1 MTTPKGAA
9 DKDADSKLRRWA
21 GRSLH
26 EFFESLSLTSQ
37 FRVTAIAAVTVTL
50 LLVQLLTALW
60 DARSAQHDVLHLA
73 QRTTDSMARRL
84 EATHGG
90 ALDDL
95 DAHPEFIAATLRLSD
110 GDVLQRYVRDDVQ
123 SAVRPPA
130 ALDWAGPPQGFGHR
144 ILAFLALEPLYV
156 ETPVE
161 LSPGLEGAVS
171 ILVDNDW
178 IWHHAGRRLEQIP
191 IALLLGCL
199 IALLAANSLRRQVVE
214 PLAELANTTRINT
227 WAESDKPARG
237 ERRKNELTVLATNF
251 DTLADKLAEY
261 ERDLRALRHSSAQ
274 QILERT
280 RELELRLR
288 KAESLTRSKDEF
300 LANMSHEIRTPMNG
314 VLGMAELLA
323 ATDLDRRQR
332 RFVDS
337 MRSAAE
343 TMMQIINDILDDSK
357 IEAGKMDLV
366 REPFDVRELAESAG
380 QLYAGRAETK
390 KLEIICRVEPTVP
403 GVVVGDALR
412 LRQVLGNLL
421 SNAVKYTDKGEI
433 EIRIGLDN
441 LRDGQCRLL
450 FSVSDTGPGIQD
462 TDQSGV
468 FEAFTQ
474 LGNAT
479 RIGGTGLGLSIA
491 TRLVRLMGGDKID
504 LKSQVGKGSTFSF
517 SLPFEVKEGSSTAR
531 ETNEFCDLRVLVVED
546 NEKTYLLLEETLANW
561 GVSVTMLSQTRLLG
575 DKMHDA
581 AKRGRPYHMVL
592 LDHSLPDATP
602 EQLLRVI
609 RLDPVI
615 ANTHVVLMSALD
627 FNPSYEGTTAIAPDL
642 CIAKPVRQQLLR
654 GALQSAREPRAA
666 DIPLPAAAAAEP
678 SERKGTG
685 EIANGLSL
693 GLHVLV
699 VDDNEINREV
709 AVAMLEELRCRVD
722 TAEDGRAAVHQAA
735 KHRYD
740 AILMDCQMPGMDGYA
755 ATEEIRKEEARRA
768 LAPSKI
774 IALSANV
781 LARDRDRCL
790 AVGMNSFLAKPFKA
804 AQLIEALE
812 PVAKARGTLRTIAP
826 TAPVVAPA
834 PTPAAAPAPVVTP
847 APVATPSLADLL
859 DAPRVPPVRTAP
871 PFVPKYVRSPSELR
885 SEPTAPAAVV
895 PPAGAAT
902 SATPTPP
909 TPPVLAPEP
918 EPEPEPLLSDTAI
931 QRVLDVPSMDT
942 STSSSRLPILDPDQ
956 VAAIRGL
963 GKPMVF
969 ERLCELLTNSSKDL
983 FARLDAALAAGDLT
997 EIAVAAHAIKSPVN
1011 NLGGRRLADL
1021 LERCEIAAL
1030 ESGDLAAVRR
1040 IAAGFKAHYAALVAA
1055 LEAETRRGTGTR

>member
-9 DKDADSKLRRWA
+9 DKDGDSKLRPRA
-21 GRSLH
+21 ARSLH

-37 FRVTAIAAVTVTL
+37 FRVTTIAAVTVTL

-60 DARSAQHDVLHLA
+60 DARAARTDVLALA

-95 DAHPEFIAATLRLSD
+95 DAQPQFMAATLRLAD
-110 GDVLQRYVRDDVQ
+110 GDVLQSYVRDDVRR
-123 SAVRPPA
+123 ALRPPA
-130 ALDWAGPPQGFGHR
+130 ALEWNGPPQGLGHR
-144 ILAFLALEPLYV
+144 LLGFLALEPLYV
-156 ETPVE
+156 ETPLE
-161 LSPGLEGAVS
+161 LSPGLSGAVS
-171 ILVDNDW
+171 VLVDNDW
-178 IWHHAGRRLEQIP
+178 IWHHAGRRMEQVP

-214 PLAELANTTRINT
+214 PLAELANTTRMKAWT
-227 WAESDKPARG
+227 EPERPARG
-237 ERRKNELTVLATNF
+237 ERRTNELTVLATNF
-251 DTLADKLAEY
+251 DALADKLAEY
-261 ERDLRALRHSSAQ
+261 ESDLRALRHSSAQ

-380 QLYAGRAETK
+380 QLYAGRAESK

-403 GVVVGDALR
+403 GVVIGDALR

-450 FSVSDTGPGIQD
+450 FSIADTGPGIPD
-462 TDQSGV
+462 SDQSGV

-474 LGNAT
+474 LGNAA

-491 TRLVRLMGGDKID
+491 TRLVRLMGGERID

-517 SLPFEVKEGSSTAR
+517 SLPFEVKEGSATSR

-592 LDHSLPDATP
+592 IDHSLPDATP

-609 RLDPVI
+609 RLDPLI

-654 GALQSAREPRAA
+654 GALQAAREPRAA
-666 DIPLPAAAAAEP
+666 DVPLPAIAVAASEP
-678 SERKGTG
+678 AERKGTG
-685 EIANGLSL
+685 EIAGGLAL

-722 TAEDGRAAVHQAA
+722 TADDGRAAVHQAA
-735 KHRYD
+735 RHRYD

-768 LAPSKI
+768 LAPAKI

-804 AQLIEALE
+804 VQLIEALE
-812 PVAKARGTLRTIAP
+812 PVAKARGTLRTMSSP
-826 TAPVVAPA
+826 PPAPA
-834 PTPAAAPAPVVTP
+834 TAAAAPPPPV
-847 APVATPSLADLL
+847 
-859 DAPRVPPVRTAP
+859 DAPRAASPRTAP
-871 PFVPKYVRSPSELR
+871 PFVPKYVRAPSELR
-885 SEPTAPAAVV
+885 AEAAAPPAVPAVAPALPSAAPAA
-895 PPAGAAT
+895 P
-902 SATPTPP
+902 S
-909 TPPVLAPEP
+909 PVAEV
-918 EPEPEPLLSDTAI
+918 EPEPLLSDTAI
-931 QRVLDVPSMDT
+931 QRVLDVPGADT
-942 STSSSRLPILDPDQ
+942 SPSSSRLPILDPEQ

-983 FARLDAALAAGDLT
+983 FARLDAALAAGDLPA
-997 EIAVAAHAIKSPVN
+997 IAAAAHAIKSPVN

-1021 LERCEIAAL
+1021 LERCETTAL
-1030 ESGDLAAVRR
+1030 EEGDLAAVRR
-1040 IAAGFKAHYAALVAA
+1040 TAAGLKAHYAALVAA